1 MKKYVIHGGRP
12 LYGKVNISGAK
23 NAAVAIIP
31 AALLVDGVC
40 RIENLPR
47 ISDVSLLLNM
57 LQEVNAGVRTVNKST
72 VEVDA
77 AHIINRVIPYEI
89 GRKIRASYY
98 LVGALLG
105 RYGWAEV
112 PLPGGC
118 DLGGRPIDQHIKGW
132 TALGASVEVK
142 NGYICATTNGKRLKG
157 AQIYLDIASVGATM
171 NLMLAATLAE
181 GQTVIEN
188 VAKEPHIVDLANFLN
203 SMGADITGAGTDV
216 IKIRGVEKLHGG
228 EYSIIPDQIEAGTYM
243 AAVAAVGGEVRVCNV
258 IPKHM
263 ECITAKLV
271 EMGVEIEEE
280 DDTMIV
286 RRGANRLQ
294 RANIKTM
301 PYPGFPTDMQPQIA
315 AVLCIAEGTSV
326 LTEGVW
332 ANRYRYTEEFRRLG
346 ANIQVDGKIAIIEGV
361 EKLSGAPMEACD
373 LRAGAAMMIA
383 ALAAEGVSEI
393 TNIKHIERGYE
404 DMIEKLSGI
413 GADIQVVEVPDNEV
427 KVNAAG

>member
-315 AVLCIAEGTSV
+315 AVLCLAEGTSV

-413 GADIQVVEVPDNEV
+413 GADIQVVEAPDNEV